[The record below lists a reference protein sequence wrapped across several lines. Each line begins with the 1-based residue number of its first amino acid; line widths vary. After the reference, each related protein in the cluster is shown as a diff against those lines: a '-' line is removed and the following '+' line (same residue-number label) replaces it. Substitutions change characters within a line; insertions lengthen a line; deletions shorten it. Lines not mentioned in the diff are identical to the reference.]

1 MCNVPSKK
9 IVTIYDIAKEAGV
22 SAATVSRVLTNSANV
37 RREKKEKIQGL
48 IDKYHFT
55 PNALA
60 KGLSDTRSNIIGI
73 IAADIRNPY
82 YAEVFVACEN
92 AAREAGYTVWVCNT
106 LGRKES
112 EMHHLQMMNQQRVEA
127 IIQLGGKVDDI
138 ISDPQYVEQVNTMT
152 AQIPMVVTGKL
163 DGTDCYQVQID
174 AGKAA
179 ELLVEHLLSLGHR
192 KIALVGGRRDVTST
206 YQKFIT
212 YRKLLR
218 QYGVEYREDYVVD
231 GGYDFDT
238 GYGGIRELFERGCHP
253 TAVIAINDLAAAG
266 VVRGIREQ
274 GLTIPDDISLV
285 SYDNTLTSEII
296 APKLTGIDYGYRE
309 YGKMLVNTAIA
320 LIEKRE
326 VPHGQLLEPTL
337 VVKEST
343 AKVKE
348 QIE

>member
-1 MCNVPSKK
+1 MCNASNKK
-9 IVTIYDIAKEAGV
+9 VITIYDIAREAGV

-37 RREKKEKIQGL
+37 RREKKEKILGL

-60 KGLSDTRSNIIGI
+60 KGLSDTKSNIIGI
-73 IAADIRNPY
+73 LAADIRNPY

-92 AAREAGYTVWVCNT
+92 AAREAGYTVWVCNS
-106 LGRKES
+106 LGQKES
-112 EMHHLQMMNQQRVEA
+112 EIRHIQMMNQQRVDA

-138 ISDPQYVEQVNTMT
+138 ISDPQYVEKINSLT

-163 DGTDCYQVQID
+163 DGTNCYQVQID
-174 AGKAA
+174 AGRAA
-179 ELLVEHLLSLGHR
+179 ELLMEHLLSLGHR

-206 YQKFIT
+206 YQKYIT
-212 YRKLLR
+212 YRKLLQ
-218 QYGVEYREDYVVD
+218 QYEVEYREDYVVD

-238 GYGGIRELFERGCHP
+238 GYSGIRKLLEKDCPP

-266 VVRGIREQ
+266 VVRGIREH
-274 GLTIPDDISLV
+274 GLTVPDDISLV

-296 APKLTGIDYGYRE
+296 APKLTGIDYGYKA

-326 VPHGQLLEPTL
+326 VPHGQLLEPAL
-337 VVKEST
+337 VIKEST
-343 AKVKE
+343 AKAKE
-348 QIE
+348 